1 MKHYVLLKLE
11 NNANKV
17 LLECRSDSISKAVES
32 FNGELPAVIQLDKDG
47 YKKLISG
54 ATLCIAECF
63 EPLCHCEVKRMAINV
78 REILPADS
86 SGDAPG
92 RSFGTE

>member
-17 LLECRSDSISKAVES
+17 LLECRGDSISKAVES
-32 FNGELPAVIQLDKDG
+32 FNGELTAGVQLDKDG

-63 EPLCHCEVKRMAINV
+63 EPLCHCEVETDARQCV
-78 REILPADS
+78 GDS
-86 SGDAPG
+86 SGDAPAAG
-92 RSFGTE
+92 FGPE

>member
-1 MKHYVLLKLE
+1 MKHYVLLKLK

-17 LLECRSDSISKAVES
+17 FLECHADSIPKAVES
-32 FNGELPAVIQLDKDG
+32 FNSELAGVQLDNDG

-63 EPLCHCEVKRMAINV
+63 EPLCHCEVETDV
-78 REILPADS
+78 RQFPADS

-92 RSFGTE
+92 RSFGPE